1 MRHATRPGA
10 RRGHAAAWPAALPAP
25 HRLLTT
31 TLLPLWAL
39 LHAAPAT
46 PAAIPT
52 KATMS
57 VNAAI
62 VRGCMVAGAAGQ
74 VTGLNFG
81 NIDFGT
87 HSAVRTG
94 NETRLAGSGSGGQAL
109 IQCTPGTAV
118 QVAADAGQHAQGSQR
133 RLSNNAGAF
142 VPYALALAAGTTTA
156 LVPNVPASLTLGA
169 AAAALPLQGTV
180 TFPGFGLPSGVYT
193 DTVQVTLSW

>member
-1 MRHATRPGA
+1 MRHAARPRA

-25 HRLLTT
+25 HRFLTP
-31 TLLPLWAL
+31 LLPLWAL
-39 LHAAPAT
+39 LPTAPAT

-52 KATMS
+52 QATFA

-74 VTGLNFG
+74 VTGLGFG
-81 NIDFGT
+81 SIDFGT

-94 NETRLAGSGSGGQAL
+94 TETRLAGSGAGGQAL

-169 AAAALPLQGTV
+169 VAAALPLQGTV